1 MIKTDLQ
8 KQIGFFIV
16 KTIQFYKNYLKL
28 YLMEETKIFYADGE
42 NPKMIEA
49 YKKAQETFKYF
60 WRELSWEYRRIV
72 PGLDVACV
80 KLAFTQEIDNETVV
94 EHMWIN
100 DVNFDGE
107 TIYGVLVNDPNELT
121 NVNNGD
127 EIAIPVNQISD
138 WLFAIN
144 GQTYGAFTIQA
155 MRSEMSDDER
165 ESHDEAWGLDF
176 GDFNDILIV
185 NEQKEKPENLIEH
198 PMSKNMKESLIEF
211 VTNNPEE
218 VSSQDEL
225 GYTFLHRE
233 TIAGNQ
239 TSVEVL
245 LESGADKNAKTATG
259 KTALDFAKELKWDH
273 LLPLF
278 R

>member
-1 MIKTDLQ
+1 MSD
-8 KQIGFFIV
+8 
-16 KTIQFYKNYLKL
+16 
-28 YLMEETKIFYADGE
+28 TKVFYADGE

-80 KLAFTQEIDNETVV
+80 KLAFTQDIDGETVV

-107 TIYGVLVNDPNELT
+107 TIYGVLVNDPDELT

-127 EIAIPVNQISD
+127 EIAIPIDQISD
-138 WLFAIN
+138 WLFASQ
-144 GQTYGAFTIQA
+144 GKTYGAFTIQA
-155 MRSEMSDDER
+155 MRSEMSDEDR

-176 GDFNDILIV
+176 GDFNDIHV
-185 NEQKEKPENLIEH
+185 VFEQKEKPENLEEH

-211 VTNNPEE
+211 LKENPSEIN
-218 VSSQDEL
+218 SQDEL

-233 TIAGNQ
+233 AIAGNS

-245 LESGADKNAKTATG
+245 LQSGADKNAQNHLG
-259 KTALDFAKELKWDH
+259 KTALDYAKAFNWEH
-273 LLPLF
+273 LIPLF
-278 R
+278 

>member
-1 MIKTDLQ
+1 MSD
-8 KQIGFFIV
+8 
-16 KTIQFYKNYLKL
+16 
-28 YLMEETKIFYADGE
+28 TKIFYADGE
-42 NPKMIEA
+42 NPKMVEA

-80 KLAFTQEIDNETVV
+80 KLAFTQEIDGEIEV

-107 TIYGVLVNDPNELT
+107 NIYGILVNDPDVLT

-138 WLFAIN
+138 WLFASQ
-144 GQTYGAFTIQA
+144 GKTYGAFTIHA

-165 ESHDEAWGLDF
+165 AAHDEAWGLEF
-176 GDFNDILIV
+176 GDFNDIQV
-185 NEQKEKPENLIEH
+185 VFEQNEKPENLIEH

-211 VTNNPEE
+211 LKNNPEE
-218 VSSQDEL
+218 VSGQDDL

-233 TIAGNQ
+233 AIAGNQ
-239 TSVEVL
+239 SSVEVI
-245 LESGADKNAKTATG
+245 LEHGADKNAKTNSG

-273 LLPLF
+273 LLPLLQ
-278 R
+278 